1 MTMLDPANPRNA
13 LIAAALRLAA
23 ERPWADVTLADVA
36 EAAGM
41 TLTALKK
48 EFASKGEIIAA
59 FTSEVDDEV
68 LARAPKRAPE
78 QPARDTLFEVIM
90 CRFDILAPYRPALR
104 SIVQSGLP
112 DPAHVR
118 PLLVSQR
125 WMLEAAGVN
134 TAGLEGSFK
143 VAGLATVYA
152 SVFRTW
158 LADDD
163 PGQARTMAALDRRLR
178 RGERTLTRIDEVC
191 SGLAKF
197 VSAAMPRG
205 FGSPRRKDDNAGAA
219 TPPSGTP
226 AGPGI

>member
-1 MTMLDPANPRNA
+1 MLDPAIPRNA

-23 ERPWADVTLADVA
+23 ERPWTEVTLADIA
-36 EAAGM
+36 DAAGRA
-41 TLTALKK
+41 LPDLKK
-48 EFASKGEIIAA
+48 EFASKSEIISA
-59 FTSEVDDEV
+59 FTAAVDDEV
-68 LARAPKRAPE
+68 LARAPKRTPD
-78 QPARDTLFEVIM
+78 QPVRDTLFEVIM
-90 CRFDILAPYRPALR
+90 CRFDVLAPYRPALR

-112 DPAHVR
+112 DPAYVR
-118 PLLVSQR
+118 PVLESQR

-143 VAGLATVYA
+143 IAGLATVYG
-152 SVFRTW
+152 SVFRIW

-191 SGLAKF
+191 SGVARF

-205 FGSPRRKDDNAGAA
+205 FKPPRRADDDPGATSA
-219 TPPSGTP
+219 STPT
-226 AGPGI
+226 GPGI

>member
-1 MTMLDPANPRNA
+1 MTMLDPAIPRNA
-13 LIAAALRLAA
+13 FIAAALRLAA
-23 ERPWADVTLADVA
+23 ERPWADVTLVDIA
-36 EAAGM
+36 ESAGM

-59 FTSEVDDEV
+59 FASEVDDEV
-68 LARAPKRAPE
+68 LARAPKRTPE

-90 CRFDILAPYRPALR
+90 CRFDILTPYRRALQ
-104 SIVQSGLP
+104 SIVASGLG

-118 PLLVSQR
+118 PVLVSQR

-134 TAGLEGSFK
+134 TAGLEGGIK

-158 LADDD
+158 LSDDD

-205 FGSPRRKDDNAGAA
+205 FGAPRKESEAGAA
-219 TPPSGTP
+219 APPSG
-226 AGPGI
+226 PGI